1 MIQRIQS
8 IWLLLAGICAM
19 LTIKLPF
26 YSGINDPLIAYNE
39 LTAVSGGILIL
50 LITLLIAV
58 LAFVTIALYKN
69 RTLQLRLCFA
79 TIAFEAVLL
88 FLYYKK
94 VTAYTQGTYSL
105 TAILHIGTI
114 LFIILAAKGINS
126 DEKLIKDSNRL
137 R

>member
-58 LAFVTIALYKN
+58 LVFVTIALYKN

-88 FLYYKK
+88 SYIIKK
-94 VTAYTQGTYSL
+94 
-105 TAILHIGTI
+105 
-114 LFIILAAKGINS
+114 
-126 DEKLIKDSNRL
+126 
-137 R
+137 